1 MSLPGHVYGQQFIL
15 LTYSSWT
22 SQSSRFLK
30 NDRDGSKTLYPSQL
44 VVWGIITE
52 YQSLSL
58 PGLVYGP
65 TWVNYDILDIYVKK
79 KKIINCQVFG
89 SLSVPGK
96 NQNVHFLLNWQTLC
110 FCKSYKGP
118 HGFF

>member
-79 KKIINCQVFG
+79 KNNNKLSSVWVSLCTRQKSKCAFLVKLANLVF
-89 SLSVPGK
+89 L
-96 NQNVHFLLNWQTLC
+96 
-110 FCKSYKGP
+110 
-118 HGFF
+118 